1 LSAAVDQEKYES
13 DGKYAA
19 EFDFKIS
26 RGYLLDTIMSAYEA
40 ATSAAVVDAFDS
52 SSSWK
57 WGLDYLETG
66 LELLGFNDAAALVKT
81 DFPKSAKVFT
91 EELKEHSR

>member
-1 LSAAVDQEKYES
+1 MDQTKYEQ

-19 EFDFKIS
+19 QFDFNMS
-26 RGYLLDTIMSAYEA
+26 RRYLLDTIMSAYEA
-40 ATSAAVVDAFDS
+40 ANSAAVIDTFDS

-66 LELLGFNDAAALVKT
+66 LELLDFPDVAALVKT
-81 DFPKSAKVFT
+81 DFPKSAQAFAAGI
-91 EELKEHSR
+91 KERSL